1 MAVDDKG
8 YQTEKAGKFAGLKYD
23 ESNDAIF
30 KDLQESGALFAFEE
44 ISHQYP
50 HCWRC
55 KNPIIFRATP
65 QWFCSV
71 EAFKD
76 QAVKA
81 CENVDWLPEWG
92 GNRMVSMIK
101 ERADWCISRQ
111 RHWGLPIPV
120 FYCEDC
126 GKVVCTDDTIESVSK
141 IFGEKGS
148 NAWFDLDAAE
158 LLPNNFACP
167 HCGGKPLYQGNRHA
181 RRLV

>member
-71 EAFKD
+71 ESFKD

-81 CENVDWLPEWG
+81 CENVEWLPEWG

-111 RHWGLPIPV
+111 RPLGPSDSGL
-120 FYCEDC
+120 
-126 GKVVCTDDTIESVSK
+126 
-141 IFGEKGS
+141 
-148 NAWFDLDAAE
+148 
-158 LLPNNFACP
+158 LL
-167 HCGGKPLYQGNRHA
+167 
-181 RRLV
+181 